1 MVILGAIL
9 RYRHRKNVMT
19 VKNIFVKNFASH
31 SIYKLYQL
39 TVNAFITSSL
49 LICKVDIIHYCNIGC
64 HDRKLEII
72 EE

>member
-1 MVILGAIL
+1 MDQSRGSDLKSL
-9 RYRHRKNVMT
+9 KT
-19 VKNIFVKNFASH
+19 D
-31 SIYKLYQL
+31 QL